1 MILIH
6 KANQV
11 VTVAS
16 FGRKFKRGIEQ
27 GEIFVIE
34 KGSVLIK
41 DDKIEW
47 VGRAIDFN
55 FELYGDNIKI
65 INAEGKVLMPGFVDS
80 HTHLVFAG
88 TRENEFDLRI
98 KGFTYQQI
106 AEMGG
111 GILNTVRRTRESAKE
126 ELFKI
131 GQRFAFRALSYGTTT
146 VEIKSGYGLNF
157 EDEIKILEVV
167 NELNGNP
174 IFTIPTFLGAHAIP
188 PEFKDRK
195 DEYVKF
201 LVNDLIPEVSRR
213 KIARFCDVFC
223 ERGYFDPE
231 ESERILLRGKSF
243 GLLPKI
249 HAEQFS
255 SYGGVRVGVKVGAI
269 SLDHLENISDDDINL
284 LSKSESIAVLLPG
297 VSFFLNY
304 QYPPARKLI
313 EAGVPVAIAT
323 DFNPGSCM
331 SLNMQLMMTIACI
344 QMKMTVEEVITAVT
358 LNSAGALGISDITGS
373 IEVGKRAD
381 IVVFDVPDYRIIPY
395 FFGENHVEQVFVG
408 GIPKY
413 TSAVRRIT

>member
-6 KANQV
+6 NANQV

-16 FGRKFKRGIEQ
+16 FGDRVKRGKKQ

-34 KGSVLIK
+34 KGSILIR
-41 DDKIEW
+41 DEKIEW

-55 FELYGDNIKI
+55 FGLYGDEVEVVD
-65 INAEGKVLMPGFVDS
+65 ATGKVVLPGFIDS

-111 GILNTVRRTRESAKE
+111 GILSTVKKTREETKENLLKVARNYAK
-126 ELFKI
+126 I
-131 GQRFAFRALSYGTTT
+131 ALSHGTTT
-146 VEIKSGYGLNF
+146 IEIKSGYGLNLH
-157 EDEIKILEVV
+157 DEIKILEVAS
-167 NELNGNP
+167 ELDGDP

-195 DEYVKF
+195 DDYVKF
-201 LVNDLIPEVSRR
+201 LIDEVIPEVSKR
-213 KIARFCDVFC
+213 KLARFCDVFC
-223 ERGYFDPE
+223 EMGYFTPADADK
-231 ESERILLRGKSF
+231 ILSAGKRF

-249 HAEQFS
+249 HTEQFS
-255 SYGGVRVGVKVGAI
+255 NYGGVEVGVKVGAVSI
-269 SLDHLENISDDDINL
+269 DHLENIDDKGIELISRSN
-284 LSKSESIAVLLPG
+284 SAAVLLPG
-297 VSFFLNY
+297 VSFFLSY
-304 QYPPARKLI
+304 QYAPARKLI
-313 EAGVPVAIAT
+313 ESGVPVAIAT

-331 SLNMQLMMTIACI
+331 SLNMQLMMTIACT

-358 LNSAGALGISDITGS
+358 LNSAGAVGISNIAGS

-381 IVVFDVPDYRIIPY
+381 ILIFNVVDYRMIPY
-395 FFGENHVEQVFVG
+395 FFGVNHIDTVFVG
-408 GIPKY
+408 GKRAEVGTPM
-413 TSAVRRIT
+413 

>member
-6 KANQV
+6 NANQV

-16 FGRKFKRGIEQ
+16 FGGKFKRGREQ

-34 KGSVLIK
+34 RGSVLIR
-41 DDKIEW
+41 DGKIEW

-55 FELYGDNIKI
+55 FGLYSEVEI
-65 INAEGKVLMPGFVDS
+65 IDATGKVVLPGFVDS

-111 GILNTVRRTRESAKE
+111 GILSTVKRTREEPKESLLETAHNYAK
-126 ELFKI
+126 I
-131 GQRFAFRALSYGTTT
+131 ALSYGTTT
-146 VEIKSGYGLNF
+146 IEIKSGYGLNLD
-157 EDEIKILEVV
+157 DEVKILEVA

-188 PEFKDRK
+188 PEFKGRK
-195 DEYVKF
+195 DDYVKF
-201 LVNDLIPEVSRR
+201 LIDKVIPEISKR
-213 KIARFCDVFC
+213 KLARFCDIFC
-223 ERGYFDPE
+223 EDGYFTPDDAE
-231 ESERILLRGKSF
+231 KILNVGRRF

-255 SYGGVRVGVKVGAI
+255 NYGGVKVGVKVGAI
-269 SLDHLENISDDDINL
+269 SIDHLENISDEDIQL
-284 LSKSESIAVLLPG
+284 LSKADSVAVLLPG
-297 VSFFLNY
+297 VSFFLDY

-313 EAGVPVAIAT
+313 DSGVPVAIAT

-331 SLNMQLMMTIACI
+331 SLNVQLMMTIACT
-344 QMKMTVEEVITAVT
+344 QMKMTIEEVITAVT
-358 LNSAGALGISDITGS
+358 LNSAGAVGISDIAGS

-381 IVVFDVPDYRIIPY
+381 VLIFNVADYRMIPY
-395 FFGENHVEQVFVG
+395 FFGINHIDAVFVRG
-408 GIPKY
+408 KRVGIKA
-413 TSAVRRIT
+413 SA

>member
-6 KANQV
+6 NANQV

-16 FGRKFKRGIEQ
+16 FGDKVKRGRRQ

-41 DDKIEW
+41 DEKIEW

-55 FELYGDNIKI
+55 FGLYGDEVEIVD
-65 INAEGKVLMPGFVDS
+65 ATGKVVLPGFVDS

-88 TRENEFDLRI
+88 TRESEFDLRI

-111 GILNTVRRTRESAKE
+111 GILSTVKKTREETKE
-126 ELFKI
+126 NLLKI
-131 GQRFAFRALSYGTTT
+131 ARNYARMALSYGTTT
-146 VEIKSGYGLNF
+146 IEIKSGYGLNLD
-157 EDEIKILEVV
+157 DEVKILEVA

-174 IFTIPTFLGAHAIP
+174 AFTIPTFLGAHAIP
-188 PEFKDRK
+188 PEFKGKK
-195 DEYVKF
+195 DDYVKF
-201 LVNDLIPEVSRR
+201 LIDVVIPEISKR
-213 KIARFCDVFC
+213 KLARFCDVFC
-223 ERGYFDPE
+223 EKDYFTPDDAE
-231 ESERILLRGKSF
+231 KILNAGKRV

-255 SYGGVRVGVKVGAI
+255 NYGGVGVGVKVGAI
-269 SLDHLENISDDDINL
+269 SIDHLENVSDGDIEL
-284 LSKSESIAVLLPG
+284 LSKADSVAVLLPG

-304 QYPPARKLI
+304 QYAPARKLI
-313 EAGVPVAIAT
+313 DAGVPVAIAT

-331 SLNMQLMMTIACI
+331 SLNMQLMMTIACT
-344 QMKMTVEEVITAVT
+344 QMRMTVEEVITAVT
-358 LNSAGALGISDITGS
+358 LNSAGAVGISDITGS

-381 IVVFDVPDYRIIPY
+381 ILIFNVVDYRMIPY
-395 FFGENHVEQVFVG
+395 FFGINHIDTIFVG
-408 GIPKY
+408 GKRAEVGTPM
-413 TSAVRRIT
+413 

>member
-6 KANQV
+6 NANQV

-16 FGRKFKRGIEQ
+16 FGKRFKHGKEQ

-41 DDKIEW
+41 DGKIEW

-55 FELYGDNIKI
+55 FGLYGNSLQV
-65 INAEGKVLMPGFVDS
+65 INAEGEVLMPGFVDS
-80 HTHLVFAG
+80 HTHLVFGG

-98 KGFTYQQI
+98 RGFTYSQI

-111 GILNTVRRTRESAKE
+111 GILSTVKKTREEAKE
-126 ELFKI
+126 NLFKV
-131 GQRFAFRALSYGTTT
+131 AHNYANLALSHGTTT
-146 VEIKSGYGLNF
+146 IEIKSGYGLNL
-157 EDEIKILEVV
+157 EDEIKILEIA
-167 NELNGNP
+167 NELNEKP
-174 IFTIPTFLGAHAIP
+174 IFTVQTFLGAHAIP

-195 DEYVKF
+195 DDYVKF
-201 LVNDLIPEVSRR
+201 LIDKVIPEVARR
-213 KIARFCDVFC
+213 KLAKFCDVFC
-223 ERGYFDPE
+223 ERGYFSPE
-231 ESERILLRGKSF
+231 DSEKILTAGKNY

-255 SYGGVRVGVKVGAI
+255 NYGGVRAGVKVGAI
-269 SLDHLENISDDDINL
+269 SIDHLENISDEDIGV
-284 LSKSESIAVLLPG
+284 LSKSDAIAVLLPG

-331 SLNMQLMMTIACI
+331 SLNMQLMMTIACV
-344 QMKMTVEEVITAVT
+344 QMKMTVEEVITAAT
-358 LNSAGALGISDITGS
+358 LNSAGAIGISDITGS

-381 IVVFDVPDYRIIPY
+381 IVIFGVPDYRIIPY
-395 FFGENHVEQVFVG
+395 FFGENHTKAVFVG
-408 GIPKY
+408 GVLKY
-413 TSAVRRIT
+413 SKV

>member
-6 KANQV
+6 NANQV
-11 VTVAS
+11 ITVSS
-16 FGRKFKRGIEQ
+16 FGHKFKRGKEQ
-27 GEIFVIE
+27 GEIYIIE
-34 KGSVLIK
+34 KGSILIK
-41 DDKIEW
+41 DGKIEW

-55 FELYGDNIKI
+55 FGLYGGEIEI
-65 INAEGKVLMPGFVDS
+65 IDATNKVVLPGFVDS

-111 GILNTVRRTRESAKE
+111 GILNTVKKTREATKD

-131 GQRFAFRALSYGTTT
+131 AHAYALKALSYGTTT
-146 VEIKSGYGLNF
+146 IEIKSGYGLNL
-157 EDEIKILEVV
+157 EDEIKILEVANQL
-167 NELNGNP
+167 NENP
-174 IFTIPTFLGAHAIP
+174 VFTVATFLGAHAVP
-188 PEFKDRK
+188 PEFANRK
-195 DEYVKF
+195 DDYVEF
-201 LVNDLIPEVSRR
+201 LINEVIPEVSR
-213 KIARFCDVFC
+213 KKLAKFCDVFC
-223 ERGYFDPE
+223 EKGYFTPYD
-231 ESERILLRGKSF
+231 SEKILNVGKSF

-255 SYGGVRVGVKVGAI
+255 NYGGVKVGAKVGAI
-269 SLDHLENISDDDINL
+269 SIDHLENLEDNDIEI
-284 LSKSESIAVLLPG
+284 LSRSNSIAVLLPG

-313 EAGVPVAIAT
+313 EAGVPIAVAT

-331 SLNMQLMMTIACI
+331 SLNMQLMMTIACV

-381 IVVFDVPDYRIIPY
+381 IAVF
-395 FFGENHVEQVFVG
+395 
-408 GIPKY
+408 
-413 TSAVRRIT
+413 

>member
-6 KANQV
+6 NANQV

-16 FGRKFKRGIEQ
+16 FGDKVKRGRKQ

-34 KGSVLIK
+34 KGSVLIR
-41 DDKIEW
+41 DGKIEW

-55 FELYGDNIKI
+55 FGLYGDGVEVID
-65 INAEGKVLMPGFVDS
+65 ATGKVIMPGFVDS

-88 TRENEFDLRI
+88 TRENEFNLRI
-98 KGFTYQQI
+98 KGLTYQQI

-111 GILNTVRRTRESAKE
+111 GILSTVKKTREETKENLLKIARNYAK
-126 ELFKI
+126 I
-131 GQRFAFRALSYGTTT
+131 ALSYGTTT
-146 VEIKSGYGLNF
+146 IEIKSGYGLNLD
-157 EDEIKILEVV
+157 DEVKILEVA

-174 IFTIPTFLGAHAIP
+174 TFTIPTFLGAHAIP

-195 DEYVKF
+195 DDYVKF
-201 LVNDLIPEVSRR
+201 LIDVLIPEISKR
-213 KIARFCDVFC
+213 KLARFCDVFC
-223 ERGYFDPE
+223 ESGYFTPDD
-231 ESERILLRGKSF
+231 SEKILIAGKNY

-255 SYGGVRVGVKVGAI
+255 NYGGVEVGVKVRAVSI
-269 SLDHLENISDDDINL
+269 DHLENIDDKDIEL
-284 LSKSESIAVLLPG
+284 LSKSNSIAVLLPG

-313 EAGVPVAIAT
+313 DSGVPVAIAT

-331 SLNMQLMMTIACI
+331 SLNVQLMMTIACT
-344 QMKMTVEEVITAVT
+344 QMKMTIEEAITAVT
-358 LNSAGALGISDITGS
+358 LNSAGAVGISDIAGS

-381 IVVFDVPDYRIIPY
+381 VLIFNVADYRMIPY
-395 FFGENHVEQVFVG
+395 FFGINHIDTVFVG
-408 GIPKY
+408 GEKVGVNSP
-413 TSAVRRIT
+413 V

>member
-6 KANQV
+6 NANQV

-16 FGRKFKRGIEQ
+16 FGKGFKRGEEQ
-27 GEIFVIE
+27 GKIYVIE

-41 DDKIEW
+41 DGKIEW

-55 FELYGDNIKI
+55 FGLYGDKVEIFDVT
-65 INAEGKVLMPGFVDS
+65 GKVILPGFVDS

-111 GILNTVRRTRESAKE
+111 GILNTVKKTREAPKE

-131 GQRFAFRALSYGTTT
+131 AYTYALKALSYGTTT
-146 VEIKSGYGLNF
+146 VEIKSGYGLNL
-157 EDEIKILEVV
+157 EDEIKILEVANQL
-167 NELNGNP
+167 NENP
-174 IFTIPTFLGAHAIP
+174 IFTVATFLGAHAVP
-188 PEFKDRK
+188 PEFANRK
-195 DEYVKF
+195 DDYVKF
-201 LVNDLIPEVSRR
+201 LISDVMPEVSRR
-213 KIARFCDVFC
+213 KLAKFCDVFC
-223 ERGYFDPE
+223 EKGYFTPDD
-231 ESERILLRGKSF
+231 SEKILNAGRDY

-255 SYGGVRVGVKVGAI
+255 NYGGAKVGARVGAI
-269 SLDHLENISDDDINL
+269 SIDHLENLEDEDIEI
-284 LSKSESIAVLLPG
+284 LSKANSIAVLLPG

-304 QYPPARKLI
+304 KYPPARKLI
-313 EAGVPVAIAT
+313 EAGVPVAVAT

-344 QMKMTVEEVITAVT
+344 QMKMTIEEVITAVT

-381 IVVFDVPDYRIIPY
+381 IVVFDVPDYRMIPY
-395 FFGENHVEQVFVG
+395 FFGENHTEFVFVG
-408 GIPKY
+408 GVLKY
-413 TSAVRRIT
+413 GGS